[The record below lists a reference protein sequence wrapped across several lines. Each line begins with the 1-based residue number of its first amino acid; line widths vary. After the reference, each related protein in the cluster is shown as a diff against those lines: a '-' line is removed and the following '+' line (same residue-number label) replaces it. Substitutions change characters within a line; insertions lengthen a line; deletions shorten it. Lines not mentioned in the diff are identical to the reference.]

1 MPSALNINES
11 FICKLWE
18 KSSSFCDSLFTSDG
32 QKLEIISFGK
42 RNFDAGPDYL
52 NTKIKIGSRIFSGDV
67 EVHRDSGGWV
77 EHSHQKDGKY
87 NSVILH
93 VVMWDE
99 QAEVRLRKKRDVAT
113 VILSNFLNRSIHDVW
128 QEIIN
133 EPSEKLKLPCTNL
146 LSRVEPASVSR
157 WIEKLSD
164 ERLDMRKSRLKE
176 RIDELLK
183 LSNGKI
189 RSKEIW
195 QQVFYEFIFES
206 LGFSKNKENMMRL
219 AAKCNLRTIKKT
231 LGKDFKIKDVQALL
245 FGMSGLFFDL
255 RSKDDYVSELKQRWS
270 KLQKSI
276 LTESLYKFE
285 WNFFR
290 MRPSNFPTIRIA
302 YGSHLV
308 MKILNDDLLKNLVHS
323 FKNEQSSKV
332 LSKIN
337 KLFQAEEDG
346 YWNSHYRFGKLS
358 AGKINLIGN
367 ERLDDIFINVI
378 LPFVKFYSEVFND
391 ALLKEKVSQLYNS
404 KRKTKL
410 NSVLKLMQSQVTNK
424 FDLKIDSPAAEQGLI
439 QLYNFYCMR
448 ERCKECSIGKQAFK
462 DGGYDYQIIFY

>member
-32 QKLEIISFGK
+32 QKLEIISLGK

-52 NTKIKIGSRIFSGDV
+52 NAKLKINSRVFSGDV
-67 EVHRDSGGWV
+67 EVHKDSSGWI

-99 QAEVRLRKKRDVAT
+99 QAEVKLRKKRNVAT

-133 EPSEKLKLPCTNL
+133 EPSEKLKLPCANL
-146 LSRVEPASVSR
+146 LSRVETASVSK
-157 WIEKLSD
+157 WIEKLSH

-176 RIDELLK
+176 RIDELMK
-183 LSNGKI
+183 LSNGNI

-219 AAKCNLRTIKKT
+219 AMKYNLLTIKKA
-231 LGKDFKIKDVQALL
+231 LVKDFEIKDVQALL

-255 RSKDDYVSELKQRWS
+255 RSKDDYVLELKQRWS

-276 LTESLYKFE
+276 RTEALYKFE

-308 MKILNDDLLKNLVHS
+308 MKILNDDLLKKLIHT
-323 FKNEQSSKV
+323 FKNETPSK
-332 LSKIN
+332 LLTKIK
-337 KLFQAEEDG
+337 KLFQPDGDG
-346 YWNSHYRFGKLS
+346 YWNYHYRFGKLS
-358 AGKINLIGN
+358 KQKINLIGN
-367 ERLDDIFINVI
+367 ERLEDIFINVI
-378 LPFVKFYSEVFND
+378 LPFVKLYSEVFND
-391 ALLKEKVSQLYNS
+391 KLLKQKVSELYNS

-410 NSVLKLMQSQVTNK
+410 NSVLMLMQSQLTDK
-424 FDLKIDSPAAEQGLI
+424 FDLNIQSPSAEQGLI
-439 QLYNFYCMR
+439 QLYNFYCIR
-448 ERCKECSIGKQAFK
+448 GRCKECAIGKQVFK
-462 DGGYDYQIIFY
+462 DSGYDYRVIFY